1 MPNNPAVHPAP
12 SKLFCAA
19 KATGAWRAICARAIN
34 SRHHRRDIIAAVAPL
49 ALADRRSSPL
59 PLCSLSGTMS
69 TSISLPS
76 RPFPAIFCTEHDT
89 CSTMIINLFS
99 SLLGLCTRH
108 NTQVKK
114 ILARAI
120 SPPILH
126 VSLTSLLHIVEDM
139 SEYILRCL
147 QWWYVHCTYRCSPC
161 YN

>member
-76 RPFPAIFCTEHDT
+76 CPFPAIFCTEHDT
-89 CSTMIINLFS
+89 CSKMIINLFAC
-99 SLLGLCTRH
+99 LLGLCTRH
-108 NTQVKK
+108 NTQVRK
-114 ILARAI
+114 ILAGAI
-120 SPPILH
+120 SPPILY
-126 VSLTSLLHIVEDM
+126 VSWTSLLCIVEGVR
-139 SEYILRCL
+139 EHIFRYL
-147 QWWYVHCTYRCSPC
+147 QR
-161 YN
+161 